1 MLLSKSKP
9 LFDRKLCSKALLVG
23 HRQNRPSFRTL
34 GKRIHEG
41 RAFWIFV
48 LTVFKYSFKPGL
60 QCQTGLQLEEM
71 RRKQLVCSHGS
82 HDTHIPYPGKSS
94 SFIPLPTMICQVRS
108 VQSFLDLN
116 WIGPFRVFE
125 PKLQRTQGAS
135 KESRKWPAD
144 RRGQSP
150 CATETGNRHRP
161 FVSRSGWRIMGKPR
175 FCRLKHEWIAHIAN
189 TTHGFRNLSRNQVII
204 FDINSLWVFAGQR
217 SGASHLAN
225 VVQKCICKIWPTS
238 PHARHSCHGQV
249 LKHKRNPISSQWSSW
264 MLSYFQDQSWANLH
278 LTFGMDW
285 LLPGHW
291 SFRLCRIFSLL
302 SSSLLAWTRPTWI
315 CKSSHTEKQYS
326 KLFVIAIIMV
336 YARSVF
342 CLFDRKWVQWRIGVA
357 RFVTP
362 TRHEAVRSLLLW
374 LVSDCQHCSSHM
386 TEPRRND
393 ARGWTK
399 IIQLN

>member
-1 MLLSKSKP
+1 
-9 LFDRKLCSKALLVG
+9 
-23 HRQNRPSFRTL
+23 
-34 GKRIHEG
+34 
-41 RAFWIFV
+41 
-48 LTVFKYSFKPGL
+48 
-60 QCQTGLQLEEM
+60 
-71 RRKQLVCSHGS
+71 
-82 HDTHIPYPGKSS
+82 
-94 SFIPLPTMICQVRS
+94 
-108 VQSFLDLN
+108 
-116 WIGPFRVFE
+116 
-125 PKLQRTQGAS
+125 
-135 KESRKWPAD
+135 
-144 RRGQSP
+144 
-150 CATETGNRHRP
+150 
-161 FVSRSGWRIMGKPR
+161 MG
-175 FCRLKHEWIAHIAN
+175 FA
-189 TTHGFRNLSRNQVII
+189 NLSRNQVII

-238 PHARHSCHGQV
+238 PHARHNCHGQV
-249 LKHKRNPISSQWSSW
+249 LKHKRNPIRSQWSSW

-315 CKSSHTEKQYS
+315 CKSSHIIQKNN

-336 YARSVF
+336 YPRSVF
-342 CLFDRKWVQWRIGVA
+342 CLNDRKWVQWRIGVA

-393 ARGWTK
+393 ARVEQKSFNSTK
-399 IIQLN
+399 TASLGFCISCSKPCPTLGIVLFVFQPSRSRNAAPIVQLYFHSLGLQAQAPEAPPKGDRLLANTANDCKAKCLKVFFWNSLRSSFVTYHSNYIPSIASFLFTKMCKPGISAM